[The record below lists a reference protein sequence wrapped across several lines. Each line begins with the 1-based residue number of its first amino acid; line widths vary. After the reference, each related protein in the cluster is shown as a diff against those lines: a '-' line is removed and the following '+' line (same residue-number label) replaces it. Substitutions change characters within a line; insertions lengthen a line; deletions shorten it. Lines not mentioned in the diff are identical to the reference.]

1 MMIDNSSDSN
11 DHDDGS
17 YNGTAVDNSS
27 TNTTTTMST
36 TSTPTPL
43 PLTTTTTTSSSST
56 SSNAGLN
63 NLNVDQLREY
73 VKKLYAKVKR
83 LEQQQQDKSNGTSTP
98 TSTNSGVRDT
108 VYWELISRAS
118 PFQQKIAAG
127 NNNRH
132 HHHHSFY

>member
-1 MMIDNSSDSN
+1 MMMIDNSSDSN

-27 TNTTTTMST
+27 TNTTMST

-43 PLTTTTTTSSSST
+43 PLTTTTTSSSST